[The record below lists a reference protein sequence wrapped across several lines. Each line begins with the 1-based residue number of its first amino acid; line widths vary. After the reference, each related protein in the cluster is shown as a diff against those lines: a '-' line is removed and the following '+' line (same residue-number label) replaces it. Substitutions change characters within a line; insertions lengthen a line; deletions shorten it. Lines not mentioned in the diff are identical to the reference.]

1 MSRPC
6 ILVVD
11 NHPEDLRLLEVSL
24 KNAGFAVTTASNG
37 RDALRKVEIN
47 PPDLIISETAL
58 PELDGFAFVKALK
71 DKPEWAPIPFLFL
84 SEERSV
90 EHKVRGL
97 EQGVDDY
104 LVKPVF
110 VKELVARLRLILQRK
125 KRESLEGRGAKTKF
139 SGSLDDIGLVD
150 LIQTVDLSKK
160 TGALH
165 LTRSGDRGVIYFQDG
180 EVVDAEVGRHR
191 GVAAVY
197 RLLTWSEGFFD
208 VDFRPVRRT
217 RTIHLS
223 SQEIL
228 MEGMRR
234 LDEWGR
240 LIEQLPPLDTI
251 FMVDAGELIGRLDE
265 IPDEVNAIIRLTD
278 GTRSLLEIIDAAPF
292 DDLETLKIITRL
304 SFYGIFIETGRK
316 GAPPP
321 RSEFAYAKEV
331 AGEAELDAE
340 PATFG
345 SADEPSLADQVAR
358 AAASPPPPSIPPPA
372 PPESSGAAPQAL
384 ADSPPPAAEEE
395 PAPAAPIVTAEEP
408 APVAPP
414 PMVTAEAAAPAVPP
428 PVVTAKAPAPVSP
441 PPMVT
446 AEALELAVMA
456 SVPRPPAA
464 PAAVE
469 SGPAETPPPAAE
481 TPAPK
486 AVAEGVGKVPAAE
499 PPPAEPSAAKAAR
512 EAAEPL
518 PATEPPAAK
527 PSAAK
532 ADAEVV
538 AQAAAGEPPVPKA
551 VAEAPGQAPAP
562 VAVAAPSPLAG
573 PAVPPPLIPPAGL
586 RPPVTPTL
594 PIIAA
599 PPPRASDAGAGTEP
613 RPGESSKPPMPLTFK
628 LPPLPSSAAP
638 PTAPAAPPSA
648 AAAILGSKPDEKK
661 PTTLRLLA
669 DAPPAGG
676 TATAAAA
683 PAAHASAPDPL
694 SQKPAPTTLRLGP
707 PVAPPPAA
715 EGETRARHPTP
726 AQLDALARQLEAR
739 SPFSG
744 SGVSFPPPPPGF
756 RLAEG
761 ETPPPGSIT
770 REQLEAEA
778 SAKPEGDAETPEGK
792 VDIVFGDSEPK
803 VIVDLPPE
811 KAAEKATGKPERSR
825 TPSVPPAERRA
836 GGVVW
841 GLLITLLVLAAGVY
855 LLVRFRGGKGPGAD
869 AAADVQLAAAPE
881 LDAAP
886 EPDAGSW
893 IEPEA
898 AAAFDAGGP
907 AWAGETVPVPP
918 GWDDLDAGSWAADFV
933 EPPAD
938 ASAATDALA
947 EPDAAPI
954 AVADAAPAEEA
965 VALPACGDNVQAA
978 KDLWRKRDRPGA
990 LDQLRAA
997 VACDPTALEPRL
1009 QFVVW
1014 VGETPALYGDRDLC
1028 VEAAAVAQ
1036 PAAEANPTNGRLW
1049 FYYVS
1054 VLYRSRQRE
1063 AADAAK
1069 ARCLAIRPRDE
1080 YSESCRFLP
1089 E

>member
-24 KNAGFAVTTASNG
+24 KNAGFAITTANNG

-71 DKPEWAPIPFLFL
+71 EKPEWAPIPFLFL

-165 LTRSGDRGVIYFQDG
+165 LTRSGDHGVIYFQDG

-316 GAPPP
+316 GAPPA

-331 AGEAELDAE
+331 AGEAELVAE

-345 SADEPSLADQVAR
+345 GTDEPSLADQVAL
-358 AAASPPPPSIPPPA
+358 AAASAPAPSVPPPA
-372 PPESSGAAPQAL
+372 PPEPSGTPPRAL
-384 ADSPPPAAEEE
+384 AESLERAAAEPAALPE
-395 PAPAAPIVTAEEP
+395 
-408 APVAPP
+408 
-414 PMVTAEAAAPAVPP
+414 
-428 PVVTAKAPAPVSP
+428 P

-446 AEALELAVMA
+446 AEALEQAVMA
-456 SVPRPPAA
+456 SVPVPPAS
-464 PAAVE
+464 PAA
-469 SGPAETPPPAAE
+469 AEFSELEAPPPA
-481 TPAPK
+481 
-486 AVAEGVGKVPAAE
+486 
-499 PPPAEPSAAKAAR
+499 R
-512 EAAEPL
+512 
-518 PATEPPAAK
+518 EPPAAK
-527 PSAAK
+527 PV
-532 ADAEVV
+532 EE
-538 AQAAAGEPPVPKA
+538 AAAE
-551 VAEAPGQAPAP
+551 APAP
-562 VAVAAPSPLAG
+562 VPPPAGEEEAPKEALPAPPPAVPAAPPAAPPPPILPAPPLPPVVAAAPSPLVG

-586 RPPVTPTL
+586 RAPATPTL

-599 PPPRASDAGAGTEP
+599 PPPRVPDTGAGTEP
-613 RPGESSKPPMPLTFK
+613 RPGEPSKPPMPLTFK
-628 LPPLPSSAAP
+628 LPPLPTSGPAVAAPSIPVGGAAPVEAVSVQAAP
-638 PTAPAAPPSA
+638 PAPPSV
-648 AAAILGSKPDEKK
+648 AAILAAKPDEKK

-669 DAPPAGG
+669 DASPPPAP
-676 TATAAAA
+676 AAAA
-683 PAAHASAPDPL
+683 PAPAPAPETP
-694 SQKPAPTTLRLGP
+694 SQKPGPTTLRLGP
-707 PVAPPPAA
+707 PIAPPPATKSETVAGEGKA
-715 EGETRARHPTP
+715 EAADGARVRHPTP
-726 AQLDALARQLEAR
+726 AQLDALARELEAR

-761 ETPPPGSIT
+761 ETPPPGTLT
-770 REQLEAEA
+770 RDQLDKAAAE
-778 SAKPEGDAETPEGK
+778 DK

-811 KAAEKATGKPERSR
+811 RSAEKPAEKPARAR
-825 TPSVPPAERRA
+825 TPSIPPAERRS

-841 GLLITLLVLAAGVY
+841 GLVITFAVLVAGIY
-855 LLVRFRGGKGPGAD
+855 LLVQFRGRKGAGAD
-869 AAADVQLAAAPE
+869 AGSDVQLAAAPE
-881 LDAAP
+881 LDVPAA
-886 EPDAGSW
+886 
-893 IEPEA
+893 
-898 AAAFDAGGP
+898 
-907 AWAGETVPVPP
+907 T
-918 GWDDLDAGSWAADFV
+918 DAGSWAEPEAVAELDAGGPSSAGETAAPLPGWDENDAGSWSADLG
-933 EPPAD
+933 ELPPD
-938 ASAATDALA
+938 ATAATDAVV
-947 EPDAAPI
+947 EPDAVTVV
-954 AVADAAPAEEA
+954 VADAAAQEEA
-965 VALPACGDNVQAA
+965 AELPACGDNVQAA
-978 KDLWRKRDRPGA
+978 KDLWRKRDRNGA

-997 VACDPTALEPRL
+997 VACDPVALEPRL
-1009 QFVVW
+1009 QFVRW
-1014 VGETPALYGDRDLC
+1014 VSDTPTLFGNRELC
-1028 VEAAAVAQ
+1028 AEAAGLAQ
-1036 PAAEANPTNGRLW
+1036 PAAEANPTNGELW
-1049 FYYVS
+1049 FHYVN
-1054 VLYRSRQRE
+1054 VLYGSRQRE
-1063 AADAAK
+1063 AGDAAK
-1069 ARCLAIRPRDE
+1069 ARCLAIRPRSE
-1080 YSESCRFLP
+1080 YSSSCSYLP
-1089 E
+1089 Q